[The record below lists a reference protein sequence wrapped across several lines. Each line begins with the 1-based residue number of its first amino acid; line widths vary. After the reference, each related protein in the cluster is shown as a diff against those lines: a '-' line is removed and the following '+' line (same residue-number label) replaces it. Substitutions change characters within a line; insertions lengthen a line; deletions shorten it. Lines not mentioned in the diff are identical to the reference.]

1 MIADN
6 FETGVYILA
15 SQKILPPPLKFFPV
29 LWIFLRSFKLHKG
42 ILTCVFSLFSFFF
55 SPPHFPS
62 FFMKSSFIFFPVFQ
76 FGQKFP
82 LPRGGGN
89 GQNISLLFNMVFG
102 ALTNLPGHQISISF
116 VFFLSFFSRPTSST
130 TTIENIN
137 YLSKNYLK
145 DYRCALDETGD
156 PEERSKDELTFI
168 DGKVLE

>member
-1 MIADN
+1 
-6 FETGVYILA
+6 
-15 SQKILPPPLKFFPV
+15 
-29 LWIFLRSFKLHKG
+29 
-42 ILTCVFSLFSFFF
+42 
-55 SPPHFPS
+55 
-62 FFMKSSFIFFPVFQ
+62 
-76 FGQKFP
+76 
-82 LPRGGGN
+82 
-89 GQNISLLFNMVFG
+89 MVFG

-145 DYRCALDETGD
+145 DHRCALDETGD